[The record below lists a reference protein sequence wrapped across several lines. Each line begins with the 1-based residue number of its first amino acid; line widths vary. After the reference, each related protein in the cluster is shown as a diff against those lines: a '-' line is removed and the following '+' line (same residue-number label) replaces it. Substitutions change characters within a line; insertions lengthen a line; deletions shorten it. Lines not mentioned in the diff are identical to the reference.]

1 MDLTVKPSKALM
13 NLHDSQALQNI
24 GGSSVGSSTSL
35 ESFGEVLNV
44 HSLDDQA
51 SSTTNLLIA
60 PSVSVSSIVERM
72 QALNLTYVTEPDYEE
87 QPSKDR
93 ERNENSGLGFTREQ
107 LMKRLGCLVKRSL
120 MEFDGNAEVYKAPM
134 DIKQLN

>member
-35 ESFGEVLNV
+35 ESFGEVLNI

-87 QPSKDR
+87 QPSKDH
-93 ERNENSGLGFTREQ
+93 EQNENGLGITREQ

-120 MEFDGNAEVYKAPM
+120 MEFDGNAEVNKTPM
-134 DIKQLN
+134 EIKQLN